1 MDEKKMNES
10 NQQPYVQ
17 QPYGQQPYGQQPY
30 GQQPYGQQP
39 YGQQPYMQPPYMQ
52 QPAAQA
58 HKKPGIGSRIGYFFL
73 SLTPAASSLLLQL
86 ILGGIYMIGAGIL
99 AMISYAAKNPYAS
112 QSAMME
118 VYTDAVFAA
127 ATGGVLLY
135 HILSLPIYGLW
146 YYFGCGKPKWK
157 QSVKNVSVK
166 AVVISVLAGVV
177 MCLLSNAI
185 VGLEQYIVP
194 DIVAE
199 YIRMMEDMNFGNEIL
214 SVIAAV
220 LLAPIGEELV
230 CRGLILYYAKKA
242 LPKFFLANILQALLF
257 GIMHGNLVQGVYAFA
272 IGLVLGYLAERYHSL
287 IPCIIL
293 HFTVNFSTTFWIG
306 KAFFWIP
313 DELYAYILLFIVS
326 LAATLC
332 LIWWGGPV
340 KEKRA

>member
-1 MDEKKMNES
+1 MEEMNVT
-10 NQQPYVQ
+10 NQ
-17 QPYGQQPYGQQPY
+17 
-30 GQQPYGQQP
+30 
-39 YGQQPYMQPPYMQ
+39 QQPYMQPPCKQ
-52 QPAAQA
+52 TPP
-58 HKKPGIGSRIGYFFL
+58 KSGIGKRTGYFFL

-86 ILGGIYMIGAGIL
+86 ILGFIYMIGAGIL
-99 AMISYAAKNPYAS
+99 AMLFYSLQNPDAS
-112 QSAMME
+112 QIAMME
-118 VYTDAVFAA
+118 VYTDAVFKA

-146 YYFGCGKPKWK
+146 YYFGCERPKLK

-166 AVVISVLAGVV
+166 AVVISVLAGIV

-185 VGLEQYIVP
+185 VGLEQYILP

-199 YIRMMEDMNFGNEIL
+199 FVRMMEDMNFGNDIL
-214 SVIAAV
+214 STAAAV

-257 GIMHGNLVQGVYAFA
+257 GVMHGNLVQGMYAFA

-287 IPCIIL
+287 IPCMIL

-313 DELYAYILLFIVS
+313 DELYAYIILFVIS
-326 LAATLC
+326 IAAILC
-332 LIWWGGPV
+332 LVWWGGPV
-340 KEKRA
+340 KGKKRAA